1 MASSETTAGLT
12 RVRIARQNR
21 GERLADVAGAA
32 GISVS
37 YLSMIENGLV
47 PPLDTRVKVAAALE
61 RPEGEL
67 WPA

>member
-1 MASSETTAGLT
+1 MASSETRVKAARTA
-12 RVRIARQNR
+12 RD
-21 GERLADVAGAA
+21 ERLVDVAERA

-47 PPLDTRVKVAAALE
+47 PKLDTRVKVAAALE
-61 RPEGEL
+61 EAETEL